1 MIFPTY
7 IQSATDL
14 KTPYE
19 ETRAGFLKLALEK
32 NRQATPFVE
41 EAKAL
46 KTLAQRA
53 TTPEDLHD
61 MPEIRSALLT
71 AAGLSD
77 KATGHLTAD
86 VQQEAINNLIEKFL
100 KTAGKDFVDELV
112 FRFLLT
118 RGDTLGGKMRNIAG
132 QLAEQQLLR
141 SLIAILSV
149 QGVDFQWR
157 NQDAKKWIDGQQDD
171 PNIELQARGLSWRNG
186 LGTRTLLLNLNVP
199 GIGSKGKNVDLCLFD
214 ASPEDC
220 VRRHNRN
227 SVHHNREKYIALGEL
242 KGGIDPAGADEH
254 WKTANSALQRIREV
268 FSDDGF
274 TPHLFFVGA
283 AIENAMALEIFN
295 QLIAEKLSYAA
306 NLANEQQLTDLCS
319 WLVRL

>member
-1 MIFPTY
+1 MSIPTY
-7 IQSATDL
+7 IQSAKDL
-14 KTPYE
+14 VTSYE
-19 ETRAGFLKLALEK
+19 EVRAGFLKLALEK

-53 TTPEDLHD
+53 DTPEDLHSV
-61 MPEIRSALLT
+61 PEIRSALLT

-77 KATGHLTAD
+77 KATGHLTVE

-132 QLAEQQLLR
+132 QLAQQQLLR

-149 QGVDFQWR
+149 QGANFQWR
-157 NQDAKKWIDGQQDD
+157 NQDVKKWINGQQDD
-171 PNIELQARGLSWRNG
+171 PNIELQARGLSWKNG

-199 GIGSKGKNVDLCLFD
+199 GIGNKGKNVDLCLFD
-214 ASPEDC
+214 TSPEGYI
-220 VRRHNRN
+220 RGRNTN
-227 SVHHNREKYIALGEL
+227 SVHHKRTKYIALGEL

-268 FSDDGF
+268 FSSDGLS
-274 TPHLFFVGA
+274 PHLFFVGA

-295 QLIAEKLSYAA
+295 QLESGSLSYAA
-306 NLANEQQLTDLCS
+306 NLTNEQQLTDLCS